1 MKVIAH
7 KLRQNIAIIFAAVV
21 CALVIFFLVKNP
33 GLFQASILSLE
44 EKAFMNEK
52 KRDAA
57 YKTNKWPF
65 EIFVAEKYETTLT
78 DFQAAIY
85 FNPDK
90 VQLNT
95 WSLTGQ
101 GVFTIKQST
110 NDSLLVTIK
119 LPSKIESNKEI
130 IGITFSGSA
139 QDIVLGESKGK
150 IKKSRTSFAV
160 GNLND
165 FVEHSK

>member
-7 KLRQNIAIIFAAVV
+7 KLRQNLAIIFAAVV

-57 YKTNKWPF
+57 YKTSDGNF
-65 EIFVAEKYETTLT
+65 EIFIGEKYKTTMKSM
-78 DFQAAIY
+78 QAVIY
-85 FNPDK
+85 FDTNK
-90 VQLNT
+90 VQMDAT
-95 WSLTGQ
+95 TTTGQ
-101 GVFTIKQST
+101 GTHKITAMTK
-110 NDSLLVTIK
+110 DSLLVTITA
-119 LPSKIESNKEI
+119 PEKIDSNA
-130 IGITFSGSA
+130 GIFSIAFSGSA
-139 QDIVLGESKGK
+139 QDIVLGESK
-150 IKKSRTSFAV
+150 IKTNKSWKSLSV

-165 FVEHSK
+165 FVKHSK